1 MALCLHGWVD
11 EDGCAESCDGPQEIA
26 GYCEMHAEF
35 HGEEMVEEI
44 TRLREERDRLRA
56 SYEPVA
62 RQLQEMQES
71 CERELDR
78 AIKAEDE
85 VGRLKAGLE
94 EARAALDWF
103 VSEAQRAPVIVS
115 VNPQTGFFISKETR
129 YGNMI
134 RVAYAPPEES
144 IVHAINRARAGEDP
158 ETALREQFKK
168 LDAARAE
175 GRES

>member
-35 HGEEMVEEI
+35 HGEEMVDEI
-44 TRLREERDRLRA
+44 AKLRA
-56 SYEPVA
+56 G
-62 RQLQEMQES
+62 
-71 CERELDR
+71 LD
-78 AIKAEDE
+78 
-85 VGRLKAGLE
+85 

>member
-1 MALCLHGWVD
+1 MAIECELTGIADQLAHEKVD
-11 EDGCAESCDGPQEIA
+11 LDEPISDAGHTVGQGMAATMREAAAEIA
-26 GYCEMHAEF
+26 
-35 HGEEMVEEI
+35 
-44 TRLREERDRLRA
+44 RLR
-56 SYEPVA
+56 
-62 RQLQEMQES
+62 
-71 CERELDR
+71 
-78 AIKAEDE
+78 
-85 VGRLKAGLE
+85 AGLE